1 MAEGDGDDSPRT
13 RADKLRNVY
22 NQKYKADE
30 FVKKG
35 VYDQRD
41 VDNINSNDLY
51 VSQFIRKTETIQ
63 DAADRLHEA
72 LKWRK
77 EIGVRDLTEASFPQE
92 FWDIGAMY
100 FHKTDKE
107 GRKIIW
113 LKIAKHKKDP
123 NTLPLIKKFFGFCFE
138 TAYNESPEDEL
149 VLLFDMTNTGIS
161 NLDMEMI
168 KFVITSFKIYYPALL
183 GYLLIYEMPW
193 LFNAAWKVVKTWL
206 SPEAQK
212 KLKFV
217 NKSDIQ
223 LYIAKENLPEH
234 MGGTDTYE
242 YKYVPSEERENEDNQ
257 NSDASKKRVTFA
269 DQDSPLYQSFNADS
283 IENSYVRVNKSS
295 LSNINRNAGPGGGNQ
310 EGNSFIGRLL
320 TISPAEELRFVTD
333 EDGKDA
339 HDVISLKNTLPYPIA
354 YKVKT
359 TSPEKYKV
367 RPSSGIVKPG
377 SIEKVYVYLYQE
389 HHLGVDKDKF
399 LIMAVE
405 LNGDPPDNMSEYW
418 KTVPREN
425 IMDHRLRCVQV
436 KRSDSRY
443 SSDTVSVLSADDQI
457 TALNSKVDSLMEGHL
472 ALQKSIRLLI
482 LLQVL
487 TLVLFIVFILYTY
500 LYASSG
506 PPQVKAEEGPQ
517 NSSTADRYCS
527 GTLF

>member
-1 MAEGDGDDSPRT
+1 MAEGDGSPRT
-13 RADKLRNVY
+13 QADKLRSVY

-30 FVKKG
+30 LARTG

-51 VSQFIRKTETIQ
+51 VSQFIRKTESIQ

-77 EIGVRDLTEASFPQE
+77 EIGVRDLSELSFPKE
-92 FWDIGAMY
+92 FWDIGAMF
-100 FHKTDKE
+100 FHATDRD

-113 LKIAKHKKDP
+113 LKIALHKKDA
-123 NTLPLIKKFFGFCFE
+123 NMLPMIKKFFAYCFE
-138 TAYNESPEDEL
+138 TAYNERPEDEL
-149 VLLFDMTNTGIS
+149 VMLFDMTNTGIS

-217 NKSDIQ
+217 SKNDVQ
-223 LYIAKENLPEH
+223 DYIAKENLPEH
-234 MGGTDTYE
+234 MGGTDTFV
-242 YKYVPSEERENEDNQ
+242 YKYVPPEERESEDKQ
-257 NSDASKKRVTFA
+257 STDAAKKRVTFA
-269 DQDSPLYQSFNADS
+269 EQDSPLYQSFNAETAES
-283 IENSYVRVNKSS
+283 SYVRVNKSS
-295 LSNINRNAGPGGGNQ
+295 LTNTNRNAGTVGRSQ
-310 EGNSFIGRLL
+310 EGNSFMGRLL
-320 TISPAEELRFVTD
+320 TISPAEELKFVTD

-339 HDVISLKNTLPYPIA
+339 HDVIYLKNTLPYPIA

-377 SIEKVYVYLYQE
+377 STEKVYVYLHQE
-389 HHLGVDKDKF
+389 HHQGVDKDKF

-425 IMDHRLRCVQV
+425 IMEHRLRCVQV
-436 KRSDSRY
+436 RRSENMIPG
-443 SSDTVSVLSADDQI
+443 DTVSTLSADEQI
-457 TALNSKVDSLMEGHL
+457 ADLSSKINDHRTLYCV
-472 ALQKSIRLLI
+472 LL
-482 LLQVL
+482 LLSWPVQPVTSVPL
-487 TLVLFIVFILYTY
+487 GSYIDDFI
-500 LYASSG
+500 
-506 PPQVKAEEGPQ
+506 
-517 NSSTADRYCS
+517 
-527 GTLF
+527 